1 MMLKIGLLTYF
12 RDIFNAGTNLQ
23 AYSTYKAI
31 QNTFPEAQVELI
43 DYQAWK
49 SITKPY
55 LSGLTLESL
64 VNDWQRIHKY
74 RKFLNENFTLSK
86 NNLISSR
93 ADESVDFIKSL
104 NYDCIFIGAD
114 TLLELDRA
122 EKDKLT
128 AFWLDPSIKCKKCLI
143 AASAKNVTFEKM
155 SVSQKAFASETIK
168 DFSLLGVRDDST
180 YRLLSHFT
188 SAGDDRLSIIPD
200 PTFTLDPNL
209 NIVED
214 YIKKKRINF
223 DKPTI
228 CFHVQR
234 HDTWASEL
242 AEKFKKLGYQIAS
255 FRPGKYADILLNG
268 LSPLEQFCVYKY
280 FKLVITHRFHDTI
293 FCLLNKTPVITYPVS
308 KSYTTNLGESKYA
321 SLLKYFRL
329 IKYNYI
335 ENPEEITTQLIIM
348 KYDEAMGHFID
359 NIPLIEKKITE
370 HKNTYQSFLN
380 RAREIV
386 YR

>member
-1 MMLKIGLLTYF
+1 MMMKIGLLTYF

-23 AYSTYKAI
+23 AYCTYKAL

-86 NNLISSR
+86 NNLISSH
-93 ADESVDFIKSL
+93 ADEAVDFIKSL
-104 NYDCIFIGAD
+104 NYDCIFVGAD

-128 AFWLDPSIKCKKCLI
+128 AFWLDPSIRSKKFLL
-143 AASAKNVTFEKM
+143 AGSAKNVTFEKM
-155 SVSQKAFASETIK
+155 SEYQRTLANETIK

-180 YRLLSHFT
+180 YRLLSYFT
-188 SAGDDRLSIIPD
+188 PAGDDRLAIIPD
-200 PTFTLDPNL
+200 PTFTLDPNT
-209 NIVED
+209 NMVDD
-214 YIKKKRINF
+214 YLKKKRINF

-234 HDTWASEL
+234 HDTWAIEL
-242 AEKFKKLGYQIAS
+242 ADKFKKFGYQIAS

-268 LSPLEQFCVYKY
+268 LSPLEQFSVYKY
-280 FKLVITHRFHDTI
+280 FKLLITHRFHDTI
-293 FCLLNKTPVITYPVS
+293 FCILNKTPVITYPVS
-308 KSYTTNLGESKYA
+308 KSYTTTLGESKYA
-321 SLLKYFRL
+321 SLLKYFQL
-329 IKYNYI
+329 DKSNYI
-335 ENPEEITTQLIIM
+335 ENPEEITAQFVIT
-348 KYDEAMGHFID
+348 KYDEAMGNFID
-359 NIPLIEKKITE
+359 NVSLIEKKIIE
-370 HKNTYQSFLN
+370 HKNTYQNFLN
-380 RAREIV
+380 RAKEII